1 MYGARLKT
9 ANVLL
14 FLILAVYA
22 CVRTLEIAAGVPR
35 TAIVALE
42 VLSALAFA
50 VEDGSRRYGW
60 RGILVFALIG
70 SVIGTAVENIGLA
83 TGFPFGRYQFLELMG
98 PTLFNVPMLIGLG
111 YVGMAYVSWVVACLI
126 LGADR
131 CVVSGSRLFGLSFLA
146 SCIMV
151 SWDWAQDPVWST
163 LLHAW
168 QWRDGG
174 PWFGV
179 PLSNY
184 FGWFLTVFLIYLAFG
199 LYLRRWSAGSLLP
212 RPDESWPAVV
222 FYGLCASGNALQVLT
237 RLHQQTVTD
246 ATGKSWAV
254 AGILRASALVSI
266 FVMGG
271 FVLTAARRV
280 RSNELRTS
288 N

>member
-60 RGILVFALIG
+60 RGILAFALIG

-98 PTLFNVPMLIGLG
+98 RTLFNVPMLIGLG

-168 QWRDGG
+168 QWHDGG

-199 LYLRRWSAGSLLP
+199 LYLRPMVRREFAPTPGRIVAGSGLL
-212 RPDESWPAVV
+212 WT
-222 FYGLCASGNALQVLT
+222 L
-237 RLHQQTVTD
+237 RLRKRT
-246 ATGKSWAV
+246 
-254 AGILRASALVSI
+254 AGTHSPPSADRHGCNRQI
-266 FVMGG
+266 MGG
-271 FVLTAARRV
+271 GRHPARIGAGVHFRDG
-280 RSNELRTS
+280 RFCAYSSAKGAEQ
-288 N
+288 